1 MALNEGFRLVE
12 WYLSFNSR
20 LKSFLHEK
28 CYEKARGTLQ
38 HCLIQTV
45 RDKAVEI
52 LKSFEENMR
61 GRSVLRLKRIFMRF
75 DRRCYSFSKTK
86 TF

>member
-1 MALNEGFRLVE
+1 MKRLE
-12 WYLSFNSR
+12 ELFNT
-20 LKSFLHEK
+20 
-28 CYEKARGTLQ
+28 A
-38 HCLIQTV
+38 LIQTV

-52 LKSFEENMR
+52 LKRFEENMR